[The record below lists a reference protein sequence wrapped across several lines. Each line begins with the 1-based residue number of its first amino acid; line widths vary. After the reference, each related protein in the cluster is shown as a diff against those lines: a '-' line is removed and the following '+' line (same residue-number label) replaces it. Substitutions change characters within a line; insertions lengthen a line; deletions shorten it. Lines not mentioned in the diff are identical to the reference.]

1 MSRQPITIARKT
13 IATRAKPH
21 KLDNL
26 YAGLPIFII
35 STGTSLRGFDFQRLN
50 GRLTI
55 GINRVIEYYHPS
67 IVHFVDVTAHR
78 THAKALRN
86 YNGMIIAGKG
96 AGPTETH
103 ANVFEVNRN
112 IDTFR
117 MSETSERIFKKAGRS
132 FNDGWFGGG
141 AGATALHTAI
151 LLGGDPIYLLG
162 YDYYE
167 DNGRHF
173 DEYDESRNDKH
184 LYFTSFESVESIS
197 REHWLPRIFNCNI
210 NSRLKCFPF
219 VDIESLLEPVS
230 KTDEHQRLRRW
241 NV

>member
-1 MSRQPITIARKT
+1 MRIACE
-13 IATRAKPH
+13 ATAVRPKAH

-26 YAGLPIFII
+26 YRGLPIYII
-35 STGTSLRGFDFQRLN
+35 STGTSLRGFDFKRLD
-50 GRLTI
+50 GRITI
-55 GINRVIEYYHPS
+55 GINRVVEYYHPS

-78 THAKALRN
+78 THARALRN
-86 YNGMIIAGKG
+86 YNGMLIVGQG
-96 AGPTETH
+96 AGPTVTH
-103 ANVFEVNRN
+103 DNVFEIHRN

-117 MSETSERIFKKAGRS
+117 MSETTELVCKKVGRS
-132 FNDGWFGGG
+132 FSDGWFGGG

-184 LYFTSFESVESIS
+184 LYFTSFESVELIS
-197 REHWLPRIFNCNI
+197 RERWLPRIFNCNI

-219 VDIESLLEPVS
+219 VDIESLLERGS
-230 KTDEHQRLRRW
+230 KTEERQRRRRL

>member
-1 MSRQPITIARKT
+1 MSHQRIRIACE
-13 IATRAKPH
+13 ATAVRPKAH
-21 KLDNL
+21 RLDNL
-26 YAGLPIFII
+26 YQGLPIYII
-35 STGTSLRGFDFQRLN
+35 STGTSLRGFNFNRLD
-50 GRLTI
+50 GRITI

-78 THAKALRN
+78 THARALRN
-86 YNGMIIAGKG
+86 YNGMLIVGQG
-96 AGPTETH
+96 AGPTMTH
-103 ANVFEVNRN
+103 DNVFEIRRN

-117 MSETSERIFKKAGRS
+117 MSETSAPIRKKVGRS
-132 FNDGWFGGG
+132 FSDGWFGGG
-141 AGATALHTAI
+141 GGATALHTAI

-173 DEYDESRNDKH
+173 DEYDESRNDKD
-184 LYFTSFESVESIS
+184 LYFTSFESVELIS
-197 REHWLPRIFNCNI
+197 RERWLPRIFNCNI

-219 VDIESLLEPVS
+219 VDIESLLESGS
-230 KTDEHQRLRRW
+230 KTQEHQRRRRL

>member
-1 MSRQPITIARKT
+1 MSHQRIRIAPKT
-13 IATRAKPH
+13 TAARSRPH

-26 YAGLPIFII
+26 YEGQPIYII
-35 STGTSLRGFDFQRLN
+35 STGTSLRGFDFKRLN
-50 GRLTI
+50 GRITI

-78 THAKALRN
+78 THAEALRS
-86 YNGMIIAGKG
+86 YNGMLIVGQG
-96 AGPTETH
+96 AGPAETH
-103 ANVFEVNRN
+103 DNMFEIGRN

-117 MSETSERIFKKAGRS
+117 MSETSTLISKKVGRS
-132 FNDGWFGGG
+132 FSDGWFGGG

-184 LYFTSFESVESIS
+184 LYFTSFESVELIS
-197 REHWLPRIFNCNI
+197 RERWLPRIFNCNL
-210 NSRLKCFPF
+210 NSRLRCFPF

-230 KTDEHQRLRRW
+230 QNRRQSAL
-241 NV
+241 